1 MSKDRW
7 GYTAIDSDG
16 NPLATADSY
25 DELKQKIDT
34 QYDCI
39 YHQEDEDY
47 GSKKTL
53 IVIDEPKKYVDSTL
67 GKIAKSLKKSLMD
80 VKRML

>member
-25 DELKQKIDT
+25 DE
-34 QYDCI
+34 
-39 YHQEDEDY
+39 
-47 GSKKTL
+47 
-53 IVIDEPKKYVDSTL
+53 PKKYDDATL
-67 GKIAKSLKKSLMD
+67 CKIAKTLKKSLMD